1 MVFRKRKILH
11 SSYEGFSLHDGAGAS
26 VSVAQTHLQ
35 FGVLEWYHAVP
46 NSTTKFAH
54 KISACAKL
62 LFENPHAYCL

>member
-1 MVFRKRKILH
+1 MVFRKRKILR
-11 SSYEGFSLHDGAGAS
+11 SSYEGFSLHDGVGAS